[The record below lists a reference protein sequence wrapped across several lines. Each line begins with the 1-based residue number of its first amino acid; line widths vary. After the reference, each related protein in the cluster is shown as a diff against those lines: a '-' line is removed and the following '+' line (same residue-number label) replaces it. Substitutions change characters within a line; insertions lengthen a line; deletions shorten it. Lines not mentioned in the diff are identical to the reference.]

1 MKQVISI
8 VSLFML
14 TTVAIGQISKKVDK
28 TKDEITLRTPIS
40 PKVQMVKLIQ
50 DYVPTYYIR
59 FKTTT
64 SKLINH
70 ITGVFVLFNDGT
82 KWTKADEQVVYK
94 SSKGNEYIYWS
105 SVILT
110 PTDLKL
116 FSTKRIKKY
125 TLYQWEEEMSEN
137 LGADFLNNVQMLIV
151 AN

>member
-1 MKQVISI
+1 MKQVILI
-8 VSLFML
+8 VNFFML
-14 TTVAIGQISKKVDK
+14 ATVAIGQISKKVDK
-28 TKDEITLRTPIS
+28 TKDEITLRTPVS
-40 PKVQMVKLIQ
+40 QKVQMVKLIQ

-70 ITGVFVLFNDGT
+70 ITGVFVIFNDGT

-94 SSKGNEYIYWS
+94 SSKGNEYLYWS

-110 PTDLKL
+110 PPDLKL
-116 FSTKRIKKY
+116 FSTKSIKKY
-125 TLYQWEEEMSEN
+125 TLYQWEEEMNED
-137 LGADFLNNVQMLIV
+137 LAADFLNNVQLLIT

>member
-1 MKQVISI
+1 MKRVILI
-8 VSLFML
+8 VNFFILA
-14 TTVAIGQISKKVDK
+14 TVATGQISKKVDK
-28 TKDEITLRTPIS
+28 TKNEITLRTPVS
-40 PKVQMVKLIQ
+40 QKVQMVKSIQ

-59 FKTTT
+59 FKATT

-70 ITGVFVLFNDGT
+70 ITGVFVIFDDGT

-94 SSKGNEYIYWS
+94 SPKGNEYIYWS

-110 PTDLKL
+110 PPDLTL

-125 TLYQWEEEMSEN
+125 TLYQWEVEMSETSAAE
-137 LGADFLNNVQMLIV
+137 LLKNVQLLIT